1 MIAAKL
7 ALGTLGTLTLAGA
20 YVFHEGV
27 IRVAVDEH
35 KGGQNESHVHF
46 FVPAAAVPLALHV
59 VPEDRIRQAE
69 ERLRPL
75 LPAIIIASRELGR
88 LPDADLVEVRDAREH
103 VQIRVR
109 GGKLLIDVESP
120 RETVHLSVPLRT
132 VNEVA
137 RELESRGPAS

>member
-1 MIAAKL
+1 MIVAKL
-7 ALGTLGTLTLAGA
+7 ALGALGTLTLAGA

-59 VPEDRIRQAE
+59 VPEDRIRQAA

-75 LPAIIIASRELGR
+75 LPAIVIASRELGR
-88 LPDADLVEVRDAREH
+88 LPDADLVEVRDTREYL
-103 VQIRVR
+103 QIRVR

-120 RETVHLSVPLRT
+120 RETVHLSVPLCT

-137 RELESRGPAS
+137 RELESRVPAS